1 MQALN
6 QGRQFV
12 TDPPKVRRVAAL
24 VEAEDVGSTLPM
36 YLGQSDYT
44 FTKDDVGRLIETVE
58 EMSPGSFSWRFGSI
72 FTDLATQYPD
82 PFPYLGAPS
91 ASE

>member
-1 MQALN
+1 MLALN
-6 QGRQFV
+6 QGRQFT
-12 TDPPKVRRVAAL
+12 TDPVGVRRMAAL
-24 VEAEDVGSTLPM
+24 VEAEDVGSTMPM

-44 FTKDDVGRLIETVE
+44 FTVDDVGRLLETTE
-58 EMSPGSFSWRFGSI
+58 NMSPGFFSWHFGSI
-72 FTDLATQYPD
+72 FDDLRVKYPD